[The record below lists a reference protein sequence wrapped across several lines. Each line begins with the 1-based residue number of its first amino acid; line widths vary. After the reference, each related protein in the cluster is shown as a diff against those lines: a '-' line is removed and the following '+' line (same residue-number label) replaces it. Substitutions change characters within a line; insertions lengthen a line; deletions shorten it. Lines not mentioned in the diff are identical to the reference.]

1 MRAAR
6 RRAIVSGMKLGP
18 YEVLGELGRG
28 GMGVVLRA
36 RAPDGTVVAVKC
48 LHSVKQEAVARFER
62 EERLL
67 ATLGEAA
74 GFVPIIDAGETPR
87 GPYLVMPLV
96 GGGTLRNRLRNGPL
110 AVADAVALGRTLAIA
125 AGKAHALG
133 IIHRDL
139 KPENVLYTTG
149 GVPLVADLGLAKHW
163 NRAAPGASQSLSL
176 SVSGEAKGTAG
187 YMAPEAL
194 DDSRLLGPAAD
205 VFALGAILYECLAG
219 EPAFQGDTIPELFAR
234 VASGTFTP
242 LRSVRRDVPPWL
254 DAVVSRALEPKPANR
269 FADGAE
275 LAAALEEPAS
285 APSRRSPAIAVGSL
299 VAVIALIVAVAL
311 ASRRRETVPGPSP
324 GTSVVTNEARPAP
337 ASALK
342 LLAAWGPDEETAS
355 KAIVGL
361 AIFPDDARAATVCES
376 DQPVIWDAATGR
388 VRARLKPVVPLRP
401 YGLTIVDG
409 RPVTPHEGPNVCVW
423 DLELGTLIHTFG
435 VSTTP
440 RVNSV
445 AVIPGTSRFMIAPED
460 GIVRLNQAIPPR
472 DLAHTII
479 VHEGGTRA
487 VTASA
492 DGKHALTGGAAGDV
506 RLWDVTGDGLAQVA
520 RVGSLATPVTSLA
533 LDREC
538 RRALAGGQDG
548 TLVLWELPDAS
559 FTLQA
564 MHEGAVVALAL
575 VPGHE
580 DLLLSASRDGT
591 VRLWDL
597 GRRRELDRLSLGSEL
612 PTALAVFSDGKS
624 FLVGTSSGRV
634 LRHSIPPRG

>member
-1 MRAAR
+1 MRATR

-48 LHSVKQEAVARFER
+48 LHSAKETAVARFER

-67 ATLGEAA
+67 ATLGEEA
-74 GFVPIIDAGETPR
+74 GFVPIIDAGESPR

-96 GGGTLRNRLRNGPL
+96 GGGTLRSRLQKGPL
-110 AVADAVALGRTLAIA
+110 GVAETVALGRTLAVA

-139 KPENVLYTTG
+139 KPENVLYTTA
-149 GVPLVADLGLAKHW
+149 GVPLLADLGLAKHW

-205 VFALGAILYECLAG
+205 VFALGAIVYECLAG
-219 EPAFQGDTIPELFAR
+219 EPAFQGDTVPELFAR

-254 DAVVSRALEPKPANR
+254 DAVVSRALDPKPAKR

-275 LAAALEEPAS
+275 LARALDATAAAPRSRLPVALGLVVVALLVAGLAVARARREGVPPSS
-285 APSRRSPAIAVGSL
+285 APLPPVTGSGTPARPSAMKSLAVFGPDAESGSKP
-299 VAVIALIVAVAL
+299 VVGVAL
-311 ASRRRETVPGPSP
+311 
-324 GTSVVTNEARPAP
+324 
-337 ASALK
+337 
-342 LLAAWGPDEETAS
+342 
-355 KAIVGL
+355 
-361 AIFPDDARAATVCES
+361 FPDGARAVS
-376 DQPVIWDAATGR
+376 VGDDDRLVVWDTATGQPL
-388 VRARLKPVVPLRP
+388 ARLVPVVPLRP
-401 YGLTIVDG
+401 HGLAVVAPG
-409 RPVTPHEGPNVCVW
+409 RPVTAQEGSNICVW
-423 DLELGTLIHTFG
+423 DLELGTVVHTFG
-435 VSTTP
+435 VSASP
-440 RVNSV
+440 RVNAV
-445 AVIPGTSRFMIAPED
+445 AAVPGTERFVAAAGD
-460 GIVRLNQAIPPR
+460 GSVRLFRSIPPK
-472 DLAHTII
+472 DLARTGP
-479 VHEGGTRA
+479 VHAGGARA
-487 VTASA
+487 VSVSA
-492 DGKHALTGGAAGDV
+492 DARHALTGGAAGDV
-506 RLWDVTGDGLAQVA
+506 RLWELAEDRLPEVA
-520 RVGSLATPVTSLA
+520 PIGSLATPVTSVA

-538 RRALAGGQDG
+538 RRALAGGENG
-548 TLVLWELPDAS
+548 TITTWELPDA
-559 FTLQA
+559 TPALLGT
-564 MHEGAVVALAL
+564 HEGAVVALAL

-597 GRRRELDRLSLGSEL
+597 ARRRELDRLSLGSEL

-634 LRHSIPPRG
+634 LRLSIPPRG